1 MQLRVPI
8 RFRNARMEQLD
19 KKQFGPVFKY
29 VKNISVHAAAGRG
42 ILLSGPPGVG
52 KSHAMAA
59 LTHAA
64 ATHCRAEQRFFDYE
78 FITAAD
84 LFDRYP
90 LWVNGD
96 AGEDAVDKR
105 RNQLWRKTAS
115 TVPWLIINDL
125 SKEYRGGQ
133 VKEQVTYKL
142 GRILRERHE
151 QKLVTHVT
159 TNAAPK
165 DIRNEYGESIASLLS
180 EMCHVFVVN
189 GPDRRKEK
197 VDDE

>member
-1 MQLRVPI
+1 VQLRVPT

-29 VKNISVHAAAGRG
+29 VKMISDHAMAGRG
-42 ILLSGPPGVG
+42 LLLSGPPGVG
-52 KSHAMAA
+52 KSHAIAA
-59 LTHAA
+59 LTR
-64 ATHCRAEQRFFDYE
+64 ATAEYWQEQQRFFDYE

-96 AGEDAVDKR
+96 AGEDALDKR
-105 RNQLWRKTAS
+105 RNQLWRKTA
-115 TVPWLIINDL
+115 TAVPWLVINDL

-165 DIRNEYGESIASLLS
+165 EIRIEYGESIASLLS
-180 EMCHVFVVN
+180 EMCQVFIVN

-197 VDDE
+197 VE